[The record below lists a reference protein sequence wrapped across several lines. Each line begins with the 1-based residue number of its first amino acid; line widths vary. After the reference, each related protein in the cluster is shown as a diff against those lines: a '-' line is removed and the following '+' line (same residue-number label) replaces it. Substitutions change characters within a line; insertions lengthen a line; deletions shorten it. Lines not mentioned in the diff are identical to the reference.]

1 MMKRR
6 NMIIT
11 VILLLAVFTVGTS
24 TFLLNQSH
32 AASITNTITQQGT
45 KLNLKNNNNQEWE
58 HIHLL
63 IQNATTVNGTN
74 QTFYVEAWIKPG
86 ENTTIDLS
94 NMLGYVNHPLTTG
107 TTISVLSWSGLYN
120 TGPGTGDFSLS
131 LQGWSNTTTPV
142 NATIYHIN
150 QGSISI
156 ATLPSSI
163 TGTTAFIGTHPSDVT
178 VTDENDANDV
188 LFKQMLLTVDPNG
201 NLIITFP
208 TPPTLCNTIAQTP

>member
-1 MMKRR
+1 MIKQR

-11 VILLLAVFTVGTS
+11 AILIMAVFTVGTS

-32 AASITNTITQQGT
+32 AASINNTITQQGT

-63 IQNATTVNGTN
+63 IQNITTSNGTKQN
-74 QTFYVEAWIKPG
+74 FYIETWIKPG

-94 NMLGYVNHPLTTG
+94 NMLGYANHSLATG
-107 TTISVLSWSGLYN
+107 TKISVLSWSGLYA
-120 TGPGTGDFSLS
+120 TTPGTGDFSLS
-131 LQGWSNTTTPV
+131 LQGWSNTTIPV
-142 NATIYHIN
+142 NAPIYNIT
-150 QGSISI
+150 QGSLPIT
-156 ATLPSSI
+156 TLPSSI
-163 TGTTAFIGTHPSDVT
+163 TGTTALIGTNQSDVT
-178 VTDENDANDV
+178 VPGENTANDV

-201 NLIITFP
+201 NLVITFP